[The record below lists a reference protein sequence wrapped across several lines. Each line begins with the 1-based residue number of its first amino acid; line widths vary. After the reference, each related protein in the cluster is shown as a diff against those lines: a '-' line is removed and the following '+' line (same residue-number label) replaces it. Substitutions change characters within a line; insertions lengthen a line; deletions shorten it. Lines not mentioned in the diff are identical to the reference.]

1 MKQLRT
7 DSALCDVTVIG
18 GGPAGCAAAL
28 TSARL
33 GARVCLLERS
43 DVLGGAAVHQLVTHA
58 SSTNGK
64 DFQGIWHELH
74 RTLRERG
81 GFSGLRKIPIP
92 FYPEFTWL
100 RGEIDPECVKR
111 VWAELLLQAGVEI
124 FLGCTVIGAE
134 VRERRLGRLT
144 VFAHGGRYSLEPNMV
159 IDASGNGDAAHL
171 AGCRETRINQA
182 ASLIGQTPEGE
193 GRKSHYLFR
202 SPADPLEPGEY
213 SRAMLAMLQEAD
225 PAWKTAGELGIRSSR
240 IIHAREQVTN
250 AIAWELR
257 SLPNEAA
264 RCSWEL
270 DLHPLKPGPVDS
282 HLFHSGSESY
292 RTRRAQ
298 VAAGSCFSIPAGAL
312 IAADLE
318 NLFLAGRII
327 DAEPWAHGALRIQQT
342 CMATG
347 EAAGMMAARAAELGR
362 LPEPAEMEPLMRQ
375 LETLRAEQ
383 EK

>member
-7 DSALCDVTVIG
+7 DSAFCDVAVIG

-43 DVLGGAAVHQLVTHA
+43 DVLGGAAVHQLVTHV

-64 DFQGIWHELH
+64 DFQGIWHEFY
-74 RTLRERG
+74 RDLRKRG
-81 GFSGLRKIPIP
+81 GFSGLREISIP

-100 RGEIDPECVKR
+100 RGEIDPEWVKR
-111 VWAELLLQAGVEI
+111 VWAELLLRAGVEI
-124 FLGCTVIGAE
+124 YLGCTVIGTE
-134 VRERRLGRLT
+134 VRERRLCRLSI
-144 VFAHGGRYSLEPNMV
+144 FSHGGSYSLEPNMV
-159 IDASGNGDAAHL
+159 IDASGNGDVAHL
-171 AGCRETRINQA
+171 AGCRERQINQA
-182 ASLIGQTPEGE
+182 ASLIGQTSEGE

-202 SPADPLEPGEY
+202 SLSDPLDPGEY

-225 PAWKTAGELGIRSSR
+225 PTWKSAGELGIRSSR

-250 AIAWELR
+250 ASAWELR

-270 DLHPLKPGPVDS
+270 DLHPLKPGPVDR

-292 RTRRAQ
+292 RARRAQ

-347 EAAGMMAARAAELGR
+347 EAAGMMAARAAEQGC
-362 LPEPAEMEPLMRQ
+362 LPEPAETELLMRQ
-375 LETLRAEQ
+375 LETLRAGQ
-383 EK
+383 KA